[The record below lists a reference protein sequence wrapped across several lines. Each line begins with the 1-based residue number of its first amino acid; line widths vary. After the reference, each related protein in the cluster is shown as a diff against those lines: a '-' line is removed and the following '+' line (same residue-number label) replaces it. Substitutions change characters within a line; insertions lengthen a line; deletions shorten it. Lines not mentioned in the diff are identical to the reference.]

1 MEKMKSIVE
10 CVYAIFTKTCR
21 GAFWY
26 RTSQIRVLMQLR
38 KPIPRLDVKGW
49 MVEWVAILVNT
60 DTVEVLTLFDI
71 NKTIKM
77 IPYIFEKYTS
87 YKLKRVII
95 TYVHL
100 YSCIS
105 HLMDIFLSLI
115 IVKKEPSNKHWSD
128 CIIESQMY
136 KLFFF
141 FWAK

>member
-1 MEKMKSIVE
+1 MKSIVE
-10 CVYAIFTKTCR
+10 CVCAIFTKTCR

-60 DTVEVLTLFDI
+60 DTVEVLTWFDI
-71 NKTIKM
+71 NKMTRI
-77 IPYIFEKYTS
+77 ISYIFEIYTS
-87 YKLKRVII
+87 HKLTRII
-95 TYVHL
+95 FTYTHL